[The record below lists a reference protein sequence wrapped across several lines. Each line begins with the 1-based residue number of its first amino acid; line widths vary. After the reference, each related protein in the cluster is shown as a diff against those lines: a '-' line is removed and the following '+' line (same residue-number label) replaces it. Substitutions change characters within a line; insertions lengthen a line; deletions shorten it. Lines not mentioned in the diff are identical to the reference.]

1 MKLSDVAI
9 DENLQRAS
17 DEELMRRYQD
27 GEVACLQLLFA
38 RHARRLTAFFWCMF
52 GDLAQAAELSQR
64 TWLQLHRNRKSF
76 AKSPAAQPPAATGA
90 ERFVTWLYGQA
101 VQLRRE
107 SARAPVVQASQPGAA
122 RAVTDAASLVRALHD
137 LPDSYREVVV
147 LQKLVGL
154 SSSEIAAVLGATEPT
169 VEQRAQQGYEQ
180 LAASSPANDPESSAE
195 NSPDLPD
202 RRAVGQALISPELL
216 DRAILPKPLELSAR
230 ALLPVVAHDLR
241 PARPT
246 WPLYLAAVVVA
257 LVVMFARL
265 HLFR

>member
-1 MKLSDVAI
+1 MAD
-9 DENLQRAS
+9 DENLRQDS

-27 GEVACLQLLFA
+27 GEAACLQQLFA
-38 RHARRLTAFFWCMF
+38 RHARRVTAFFWCMF

-64 TWLQLHRNRKSF
+64 TWLRVHRNRKTF
-76 AKSPAAQPPAATGA
+76 AKTPLLLQSSSSASPTTTKGDGS
-90 ERFVTWLYGQA
+90 ERFVTWLYSQA
-101 VQLRRE
+101 VQLRRD

-147 LQKLVGL
+147 LQSLIGL
-154 SSSEIAAVLGATEPT
+154 SLAEIAAVLGATEST
-169 VEQRAQQGYEQ
+169 VEQRLQQGYEQ
-180 LAASSPANDPESSAE
+180 LAASDP
-195 NSPDLPD
+195 NSDGAALD
-202 RRAVGQALISPELL
+202 KQAIGKALISPELL

-230 ALLPVVAHDLR
+230 ALIPVVAHDLR

-246 WPLYLAAVVVA
+246 WPLYLAAVLVA
-257 LVVMFARL
+257 LVVMFVRH